1 MAVFSGPAK
10 VRVPYVAG
18 ARVFRAR
25 PSDKNIMK
33 KLLTALFI
41 ITGLAASAQA
51 VIIVGADAGYLLD
64 SEEEYLSARLGFE
77 FKATEK
83 ASHQLELEVGYTE
96 AEEAGLE
103 ADLLPVTLN
112 YRLQAAGNG
121 GFGYYAGVGAG
132 FARTSIDGV
141 SIFGPVRLRDTSF
154 AAQGFAGV
162 TYQVGPSTTLS
173 LGAKYIWVDD
183 ADFAGTTVEV
193 GDDVALQAG
202 FSFRF

>member
-1 MAVFSGPAK
+1 
-10 VRVPYVAG
+10 
-18 ARVFRAR
+18 
-25 PSDKNIMK
+25 MK
-33 KLLTALFI
+33 KFLTALFI
-41 ITGLAASAQA
+41 STGLAASAPA
-51 VIIVGADAGYLLD
+51 LIIGADAGYLLD

-77 FKATEK
+77 FKATEQ
-83 ASHQLELEVGYTE
+83 ASHQLELEIGYTE
-96 AEEAGLE
+96 AAEAGLE

-112 YRLQAAGNG
+112 YRLELPGAGK
-121 GFGYYAGVGAG
+121 FGYFVGAGAG

-141 SIFGPVRLRDTSF
+141 SIFGPVRLRDTAF

-183 ADFAGTTVEV
+183 ANFAGTTVEV

-202 FSFRF
+202 FSFKF

>member
-1 MAVFSGPAK
+1 
-10 VRVPYVAG
+10 
-18 ARVFRAR
+18 
-25 PSDKNIMK
+25 MK

-51 VIIVGADAGYLLD
+51 VIIGADAGYLLD
-64 SEEEYLSARLGFE
+64 SEEEYFSARVGFE

-83 ASHQLELEVGYTE
+83 ASHQLEVEVGYSE

-112 YRLQAAGNG
+112 YRLAAAGNG
-121 GFGYYAGVGAG
+121 KFGYYAGLGAG

-141 SIFGPVRLRDTSF
+141 SIIGPVRLRDTTF

-162 TYQVGPSTTLS
+162 TYQVGPSTTLN

-183 ADFAGTTVEV
+183 ANFAGTTVEV
-193 GDDVALQAG
+193 GDEVAVQLG